1 MTKKALVRHKKQHD
15 DSNRQTF
22 TCDICGVVRT
32 RKETLLDH
40 QRRIHLEPST
50 MGRPRK
56 KQRAPPRKRSPFR
69 LSEFK
74 RRHGTTINMLKEN
87 SETKTDMEKEI
98 NAINEKLQKHLERLE
113 KLEQL
118 KKREENEHVKIKSR
132 VIRAPK

>member
-15 DSNRQTF
+15 DSSRQTF
-22 TCDICGVVRT
+22 TCDICGVIRT

-74 RRHGTTINMLKEN
+74 RRHGTTIDMLK
-87 SETKTDMEKEI
+87 ETKTDMEKEI

-118 KKREENEHVKIKSR
+118 KKREENEHMKRKSR